1 MRELRFPAMLNRVL
15 QLAKRSRRFEGFD
28 LLLRD
33 ESQVSL
39 KFESGRLKESALRQ
53 EAGISFRGVSRGKVG
68 IAGTTDLSGDA
79 ALEDL
84 LKRASASAEQGE
96 ECALAFPGSSRLPDL
111 SLFDDTAAGMDVE
124 HLAELGRRVV
134 AQLKRPGWQVT
145 ASVDR
150 FLETSSFVN
159 SAGQSFKSRATAI
172 SVGAEVTRV
181 KGDDVLMAY
190 DDVVGAGVPSAAELD
205 AIAASV
211 VRRIERGEKIVEP
224 PEGKLPVLFTPHGCA
239 AVLLPLHQAL
249 SGKTVLQGISPL
261 GGKLGEALFDP
272 AFDVTDDPLLSSRVG
287 SRPADDEGMPSAR
300 LKLIERGRLNA
311 FVYDLETA
319 ARAGTASTGH
329 GRRSTFGKPGIS
341 FSNLLIKPGAA
352 NEEALLKEMGHGLV
366 VDELIGVGQGNV
378 ISGSFSH
385 PVALAYR
392 VDGGEITGRVKD
404 AAVAGNSY
412 ELLKRIR
419 MIGSAAKWIGGS
431 RLVPPLLLDAVN
443 VAKR

>member
-1 MRELRFPAMLNRVL
+1 MIERVAA
-15 QLAKRSRRFEGFD
+15 LARRSRRFEGFD

-53 EAGISFRGVSRGKVG
+53 EAGINFRGVSRGKVG

-79 ALEDL
+79 AFEDL
-84 LKRASASAEQGE
+84 LRRAAASAEQGE
-96 ECALAFPGSSRLPDL
+96 ECALAFPRSRPLPAV
-111 SLFDDTAAGMDVE
+111 SVFDDTAAGMDVD
-124 HLAELGRRVV
+124 HLTQLGRRVV
-134 AQLKRPGWQVT
+134 SQLKRPGWQVT
-145 ASVDR
+145 AAVDR
-150 FLETSSFVN
+150 FVETTSFVN
-159 SAGQSFKSRATAI
+159 AAGQTFKSRATAI
-172 SVGAEVTRV
+172 SVGAEVTQV

-190 DDVVGAGVPSAAELD
+190 DDVTGAGAPSEAELD

-211 VRRIERGEKIVEP
+211 IRRIERGQKIVAS

-261 GGKLGEALFDP
+261 GGKLGETLFDA
-272 AFDVTDDPLLSSRVG
+272 AFDVTDDPLLSSRIG
-287 SRPADDEGMPSAR
+287 SRPADDEGVASAR
-300 LKLIERGRLNA
+300 LHLIERGTLKA

-329 GRRSTFGKPGIS
+329 GRRSTFGKPGIG
-341 FSNLLIKPGAA
+341 FSNLVIRAGKASEA
-352 NEEALLKEMGHGLV
+352 ALLREMGHGLV

-378 ISGSFSH
+378 ISGAFSH

-392 VDGGEITGRVKD
+392 VEGGEITGRVKD
-404 AAVAGNSY
+404 AAVAGNTY

-443 VAKR
+443 VARR

>member
-1 MRELRFPAMLNRVL
+1 MIERIAS
-15 QLAKRSRRFEGFD
+15 LAKRSRRFEAFD

-39 KFESGRLKESALRQ
+39 KFESGRLKESAHRQ
-53 EAGISFRGVSRGKVG
+53 EAGVNFRGVSRGRVG
-68 IAGTTDLSGDA
+68 IAGTTDLSGDQ

-84 LKRASASAEQGE
+84 LKRATASAQQGE
-96 ECALAFPGSSRLPDL
+96 ECALAFPGSSRLPDV
-111 SLFDDTAAGMDVE
+111 SLFDDTAAGMDIE

-134 AQLKRPGWQVT
+134 AQLRRPGWQVT

-150 FLETSSFVN
+150 FLETTSFTN
-159 SAGQSFKSRATAI
+159 SAGQAFTSRATAI
-172 SVGAEVTRV
+172 SVGAEVTQV

-190 DDVVGAGVPSAAELD
+190 DDVTAAGAPSAAELD
-205 AIAASV
+205 GIAASV
-211 VRRIERGEKIVEP
+211 VRRIERAQRIVAP

-239 AVLLPLHQAL
+239 AVLLPLHGAL

-261 GGKLGEALFDP
+261 GGKIGQQLFDA
-272 AFDVTDDPLLSSRVG
+272 AFDVTDDPLLSSRIG
-287 SRPADDEGMPSAR
+287 SRPADDEGTPSAR
-300 LKLIERGRLNA
+300 LPLIERGTLRA

-329 GRRSTFGKPGIS
+329 GRRSTFGKPGIG
-341 FSNLLIKPGAA
+341 FSNLVIKPGSAG
-352 NEEALLKEMGHGLV
+352 EDALLAEMGHGLI

-378 ISGSFSH
+378 ISGAFSH

-419 MIGSAAKWIGGS
+419 MIGSTAKWMGGT

>member
-1 MRELRFPAMLNRVL
+1 MIERVATL
-15 QLAKRSRRFEGFD
+15 SRRSRRFEGFD

-53 EAGISFRGVSRGKVG
+53 EAGVNFRGLSRGRVG
-68 IAGTTDLSGDA
+68 IAGSTDLSGDA

-84 LKRASASAEQGE
+84 LKRAAASAEQGE
-96 ECALAFPGSSRLPDL
+96 KCALAFPGSSRLSDV
-111 SLFDDTAAGMDVE
+111 SLFDDTAAGMDIG

-134 AQLKRPGWQVT
+134 AQLRRPGWQVT

-150 FLETSSFVN
+150 FLETTSFVN
-159 SAGQSFKSRATAI
+159 SAGQAFRSRATAI
-172 SVGAEVTRV
+172 SVGAEVTQV

-190 DDVVGAGVPSAAELD
+190 DDVTAVGAPSEAELD
-205 AIAASV
+205 GIAASV
-211 VRRIERGEKIVEP
+211 IRRIERAQKIVAP

-239 AVLLPLHQAL
+239 AVLLPLHGAL

-261 GGKLGEALFDP
+261 GGKVGEQLFDA
-272 AFDVTDDPLLSSRVG
+272 AFDVTDDPLLSSRIG
-287 SRPADDEGMPSAR
+287 SRPADDEGTPSAR
-300 LKLIERGRLNA
+300 LPLIERGKLKG

-329 GRRSTFGKPGIS
+329 GRRSTFGKPGIG
-341 FSNLLIKPGAA
+341 FSNLVIKPGDAT
-352 NEEALLKEMGHGLV
+352 EDDLLEEMGHGLI

-378 ISGSFSH
+378 ISGAFSH

-419 MIGSAAKWIGGS
+419 MIGGAAKWMGGT
-431 RLVPPLLLDAVN
+431 RLVPPLRLDAVN

>member
-1 MRELRFPAMLNRVL
+1 MIERVL
-15 QLAKRSRRFEGFD
+15 ELAKRSRRFEGFD

-33 ESQVSL
+33 ERQVTL
-39 KFESGRLKESALRQ
+39 KFESGRLKETALRQ
-53 EAGISFRGVSRGKVG
+53 EAGINFRGVSRGKVG
-68 IAGTTDLSGDA
+68 IAGTTDLGREE
-79 ALEDL
+79 ALDDL
-84 LKRASASAEQGE
+84 LRRAAASAEQGE
-96 ECALAFPGSSRLPDL
+96 PCALAFPGPSRLPDV
-111 SLFDDTAAGMDVE
+111 SVFDDRAAGIDVAQ
-124 HLAELGRRVV
+124 LAELGRRVV
-134 AQLKRPGWQVT
+134 ERLKRPGWQVS

-150 FLETSSFVN
+150 FLEATSFVN
-159 SAGQSFKSRATAI
+159 SAGQSFTSRATAI

-190 DDVVGAGVPSAAELD
+190 DDVVGSGVPSQAELD
-205 AIAASV
+205 AIAASI

-224 PEGKLPVLFTPHGCA
+224 PEGKLPVLFTPHGST

-272 AFDVTDDPLLSSRVG
+272 SFDVTDDPLLSSRVG
-287 SRPADDEGMPSAR
+287 SRPSDDEGMPSAR
-300 LKLIERGRLNA
+300 LPLIERGTLRA

-341 FSNLLIKPGAA
+341 FSNLVIKPGDAS
-352 NEEALLKEMGHGLV
+352 EEALLRDMGHGLA

-378 ISGSFSH
+378 ISGAFSH

-419 MIGSAAKWIGGS
+419 RIGSAAKWLGGS
-431 RLVPPLLLDAVN
+431 RLVPPLLFDGVS
-443 VAKR
+443 VARR

>member
-1 MRELRFPAMLNRVL
+1 MIERVAA
-15 QLAKRSRRFEGFD
+15 LARRSRRFEAFD

-39 KFESGRLKESALRQ
+39 KFEAGRLKESALRQ
-53 EAGISFRGVSRGKVG
+53 EAGINFRGVSRGKVG

-79 ALEDL
+79 AFEDL
-84 LKRASASAEQGE
+84 LRRAAASAEQGE
-96 ECALAFPGSSRLPDL
+96 ECALALPGASRLPTV
-111 SLFDDTAAGMDVE
+111 SLLDDTAAGMDVE
-124 HLAELGRRVV
+124 HLAQLGRRVV
-134 AQLKRPGWQVT
+134 AQLKRPGWQVS

-159 SAGQSFKSRATAI
+159 SAGQTFKSRATAI
-172 SVGAEVTRV
+172 AVGAEVTQVR
-181 KGDDVLMAY
+181 GDDVLMAY
-190 DDVVGAGVPSAAELD
+190 DDVTGTGVPSEAELD
-205 AIAASV
+205 AIASSV
-211 VRRIERGEKIVEP
+211 ARRIERGQQIVAP

-239 AVLLPLHQAL
+239 AVLLPLNQAL

-272 AFDVTDDPLLSSRVG
+272 ALDLTDDPLLSSRVG
-287 SRPADDEGMPSAR
+287 SRPADDEGVPSAR
-300 LKLIERGRLNA
+300 LPLIERGTLKA

-329 GRRSTFGKPGIS
+329 GRRSTFGKPGIG
-341 FSNLLIKPGAA
+341 FSNLVIKPGAA
-352 NEEALLKEMGHGLV
+352 SEGDLLREMGRGLV
-366 VDELIGVGQGNV
+366 VEELIGVGQGNV
-378 ISGSFSH
+378 ISGAFSH

-392 VDGGEITGRVKD
+392 VEGGEITGRVKD
-404 AAVAGNSY
+404 AAVAGNTY

-419 MIGSAAKWIGGS
+419 LIGGEAKWIGGS